1 MDDSIEI
8 TISINSDTFPLLYEY
23 LNRIKPGR
31 RRAAAFKRLA
41 EHFLLLQEQ
50 HTGQLTLKTQQNM
63 DGSSAL
69 SSDQADSNSA
79 KASIPLDNH
88 ALRSSLTQFGFD

>member
-1 MDDSIEI
+1 MDDAIEI
-8 TISINSDTFPLLYEY
+8 TISVNSDTFPLLYEY
-23 LNRIKPGR
+23 LNKIKPGR

-50 HTGQLTLKTQQNM
+50 HTGQLTLKRQQNM

-69 SSDQADSNSA
+69 SSDQADSDSV
-79 KASIPLDNH
+79 KAGIALDKH
-88 ALRSSLTQFGFD
+88 ALRNSLAQFGFD